1 MIPIAKVIVSPT
13 EPTGKNRKK
22 VWMQKG
28 KNILDKKML
37 ILNRALNTD
46 DGSVSSLTSGNY
58 YGTEKYIPFSQ
69 YANKQISI
77 STRMSIAFYDST
89 KQFISSITT
98 NQTNSGIVP
107 SNTSFMRCDV
117 YKDNYNEAQIEQGPN
132 ATDYEAYIEPKIYI
146 KNSNDVYE
154 EFIKKQEEQ
163 VLWTNTSPSSSFS
176 EQTISID
183 LSKYSKIYIVYKGK
197 NTDTNFQVTGLFDI
211 GKKYFINNAS
221 FFNFTRPVE
230 VTQNS
235 VIFNSD
241 YYYKELGNTATTIQ
255 NDYNIPYQIIGLKEV

>member
-37 ILNRALNTD
+37 ILNRGLNTD

-89 KQFISSITT
+89 KQFISSIATT
-98 NQTNSGIVP
+98 QTNSVIVP

-132 ATDYEAYIEPKIYI
+132 ATDYEAYIEPAIYI

-154 EFIKKQEEQ
+154 KFM
-163 VLWTNTSPSSSFS
+163 
-176 EQTISID
+176 
-183 LSKYSKIYIVYKGK
+183 
-197 NTDTNFQVTGLFDI
+197 
-211 GKKYFINNAS
+211 
-221 FFNFTRPVE
+221 
-230 VTQNS
+230 
-235 VIFNSD
+235 
-241 YYYKELGNTATTIQ
+241 
-255 NDYNIPYQIIGLKEV
+255 